1 MVGLEEV
8 LAGLWQLLQYVV
20 GAVVTVIVATFAI
33 GKIKPL
39 QKVAIFILSTSI
51 DLALRPYVEKV
62 GVVQSEIVIVK
73 QKVDDVQDELQAYK
87 REVDQRFQK
96 KKNLID
102 SNIRLEKN
110 NYANIN
116 KRFDHVQGLL
126 QMLIDNNLKGGEK

>member
-1 MVGLEEV
+1 MEEIF
-8 LAGLWQLLQYVV
+8 AGLWQVLQYVV

-39 QKVAIFILSTSI
+39 QKIAIFILSTSI

-62 GVVQSEIVIVK
+62 GVVQSEIVMVRQNVTDVK
-73 QKVDDVQDELQAYK
+73 EELEAYK
-87 REVDQRFQK
+87 READQRFQK
-96 KKNLID
+96 KQNLID

-116 KRFDHVQGLL
+116 KRLDDVQGLL

>member
-1 MVGLEEV
+1 MEEV
-8 LAGLWQLLQYVV
+8 LLGLWQLLQYIV

-62 GVVQSEIVIVK
+62 GIVQSEIGIVK
-73 QKVDDVQDELQAYK
+73 QKVDDVQDDLQAYK

-116 KRFDHVQGLL
+116 KRFDDVQDLL

>member
-1 MVGLEEV
+1 MVGLEEIF
-8 LAGLWQLLQYVV
+8 AGLWQVLQYVV

-39 QKVAIFILSTSI
+39 QKIAIFILSTSI

-62 GVVQSEIVIVK
+62 GVVQSEIVMVRQNVTDVK
-73 QKVDDVQDELQAYK
+73 EELEAYK
-87 REVDQRFQK
+87 READQRFQK
-96 KKNLID
+96 KQNLID

-116 KRFDHVQGLL
+116 KRLDDVQGLL

>member
-1 MVGLEEV
+1 MIGLEEV
-8 LAGLWQLLQYVV
+8 LAGLWQVLQYVV

-39 QKVAIFILSTSI
+39 QKIAIFILSTSI

-62 GVVQSEIVIVK
+62 GVVQSEIVIVR
-73 QKVDDVQDELQAYK
+73 QNVTDVKDELEAYK
-87 REVDQRFQK
+87 READQRFQK
-96 KKNLID
+96 KQNLID

-116 KRFDHVQGLL
+116 KRLDDVQGLL

>member
-1 MVGLEEV
+1 MEEV
-8 LAGLWQLLQYVV
+8 LAGLWQVLQYVV

-39 QKVAIFILSTSI
+39 QKIAIFILSTSI

-62 GVVQSEIVIVK
+62 GVVQSEIVIVR
-73 QKVDDVQDELQAYK
+73 QNVTDVKDELEAYK
-87 REVDQRFQK
+87 READQRFQK
-96 KKNLID
+96 KQNLID

-116 KRFDHVQGLL
+116 KRLDDVQGLL